1 MKIYSVAE
9 IIEIARK
16 KSPYYKEL
24 YKHLPERPV
33 LSELPV
39 IDSDSFWKI
48 NTLENNQLLTESQ
61 NDGIVF
67 KSGGTTGNPKFSF
80 FTLDEWELFTLAFGE
95 GMMKGGLKKGD
106 KIANMF
112 YAGDLYAS
120 FLFITKSIEKSLSQA
135 IHFPI
140 GGGTDFDHIIQT
152 LNEFKINVWAGIPTT
167 MVKLAEYAEKNKLQ
181 APDKILF
188 GGESMYA
195 DQKEFILS
203 IFPKVHIQSIGYAS
217 VDGGLLGFADSTCAA
232 QVHRVFSDHTIME
245 ILDEDTLEPIT
256 ESGKTGKFYLTN
268 LTRTLMPII
277 RYPVGDKAQWIEED
291 SADTPYRRFKI
302 MGRSEEGARIG
313 PATVYYEDMS
323 LLLSHYH
330 EHFNVKAFQLVT
342 KHFEN
347 KDQLVVKVA
356 TTSRDL
362 KEMKHL
368 ENIIEKE
375 RSFLKDLSEAK
386 QIHPV
391 KVEFVDISSLQTN
404 GRTGKLKR
412 VIDERKT

>member
-1 MKIYSVAE
+1 MKIYSVNE
-9 IIEIARK
+9 IIEIARQ
-16 KSPYYKEL
+16 KSPYYKNL
-24 YKHLPERPV
+24 YKDLPAKV
-33 LSELPV
+33 MLSDLPV
-39 IDSDSFWKI
+39 IDSENFWKV
-48 NTLENNQLLTESQ
+48 NSLENNQLLTDTQ
-61 NDGIVF
+61 TDGIVF

-95 GMMKGGLKKGD
+95 GMMKGGLKKGE

-135 IHFPI
+135 VHFPI
-140 GGGTDFDHIIQT
+140 GGGTDFNHIVQT

-167 MVKLAEYAEKNKLQ
+167 MVKLAEFAEKNKLQ

-203 IFPKVHIQSIGYAS
+203 IFPKVQIQSIGYAS
-217 VDGGLLGFADSTCAA
+217 VDGGLLGFADSTCGA
-232 QVHRVFSDHTIME
+232 QIHRVFTDHTIME
-245 ILDEDTLEPIT
+245 ILDEDTLEPIIET
-256 ESGKTGKFYLTN
+256 GRTGKFYLTN

-277 RYPVGDKAQWIEED
+277 RYPVGDKAQWVDED
-291 SADTPYRRFKI
+291 PQTPYRRFKI

-313 PATVYYEDMS
+313 AATVYYEDMS
-323 LLLSHYH
+323 VLLSHYH

-342 KHFEN
+342 KHFDN
-347 KDQLVVKVA
+347 KDQLVVKIA
-356 TTSRDL
+356 TTSRDK
-362 KEMKHL
+362 KEMAHL
-368 ENIIEKE
+368 EEIIEKE
-375 RSFLKDLSEAK
+375 RSFLKDLSDAK

-391 KVEFVDISSLQTN
+391 KVDFVDISNLETN
-404 GRTGKLKR
+404 ARTGKLKH

>member
-1 MKIYSVAE
+1 MRIYSVEE
-9 IIEIARK
+9 IIEIARL

-24 YKHLPERPV
+24 YKNLPKNPKLSDLPV
-33 LSELPV
+33 LDSE
-39 IDSDSFWKI
+39 SFWKV
-48 NTLENNQLLTESQ
+48 NTLENNQLLTEPQ
-61 NDGIVF
+61 TDGIVF

-95 GMMKGGLKKGD
+95 GMMKGGLKKGE
-106 KIANMF
+106 KVANMF

-135 IHFPI
+135 VNFPI
-140 GGGTDFDHIIQT
+140 GGGTDFDHIVQT

-167 MVKLAEYAEKNKLQ
+167 MVRLAEYAEKNKLH

-188 GGESMYA
+188 GGESMYE

-217 VDGGLLGFADSTCAA
+217 VDGGLLGFADSSCGP
-232 QVHRVFSDHTIME
+232 QIHRVFTDHTIME
-245 ILDEDTLEPIT
+245 ILDEDTHEPIT
-256 ESGKTGKFYLTN
+256 EAGKTGKFYLTN

-277 RYPVGDKAQWIEED
+277 RYPVGDKAQWIDED
-291 SADTPYRRFKI
+291 PTTPYRRFKI

-313 PATVYYEDMS
+313 AATVYYEDMS

-342 KHFEN
+342 KHFDN

-356 TTSRDL
+356 TSSRDQS
-362 KEMKHL
+362 EMRHL
-368 ENIIEKE
+368 EQIIEKE
-375 RSFLKDLSEAK
+375 RSFLKDLSDAK

-404 GRTGKLKR
+404 GRTGKLKH

>member
-1 MKIYSVAE
+1 MKIYSVEE
-9 IIEIARK
+9 IIEIARL
-16 KSPYYKEL
+16 KSPYYREL
-24 YKHLPERPV
+24 YKHLPKNPKLSEVPV
-33 LSELPV
+33 LDSE
-39 IDSDSFWKI
+39 SFWKV
-48 NTLENNQLLTESQ
+48 NTLQNNQLLTEPQ
-61 NDGIVF
+61 TDGIVF

-95 GMMKGGLKKGD
+95 GMMKGGLKKGE

-135 IHFPI
+135 VHFPI
-140 GGGTDFDHIIQT
+140 GGGTDFDHIVHT

-167 MVKLAEYAEKNKLQ
+167 MVKLAEYAEKNQLHH
-181 APDKILF
+181 PDKILF
-188 GGESMYA
+188 GGESMYE

-217 VDGGLLGFADSTCAA
+217 VDGGLLGFADSSCGP
-232 QVHRVFSDHTIME
+232 QIHRVFTDHTIME
-245 ILDEDTLEPIT
+245 ILDEETHEPIT
-256 ESGKTGKFYLTN
+256 EAGKTGKFYLTN

-277 RYPVGDKAQWIEED
+277 RYPVGDKAQWLD
-291 SADTPYRRFKI
+291 SDPTTPYRRFKI

-342 KHFEN
+342 KHFDH
-347 KDQLVVKVA
+347 KDQLVVKIA
-356 TTSRDL
+356 TTSRDQN
-362 KEMKHL
+362 EMRHM
-368 ENIIEKE
+368 EQIIEKE
-375 RSFLKDLSEAK
+375 RSFLKDLSEAR

-391 KVEFVDISSLQTN
+391 KVEFVDIANLQIN